1 MTGFP
6 VRRHDVPTVT
16 ASQMTE
22 VDRLATEVYHLDLI
36 QMMENAGSA
45 LARVVLSSRP
55 DGPVTVLAGGGGNG
69 GGAMVA
75 ARRLVGFGLTVDVVV
90 DRPANSLRGAAA
102 KQASILT
109 AGGSELSNQPR
120 VSQPALIIDGLIGYG
135 LGGPVRERSAEM
147 IRWANGTGAPLISL
161 DIPSGLDATTG
172 ESSGVHIS
180 PDFTVT
186 VALPKSGMRH
196 PDWPGRSLLADIGI
210 PPALYRD
217 HFGIEIGDLFGDGD
231 LVDITGSALL
241 PPGSDDHP
249 PVDARG
255 PS

>member
-6 VRRHDVPTVT
+6 VPRHDVPTVS
-16 ASQMTE
+16 ASQMAE
-22 VDRLATEVYHLDLI
+22 VDRLAIEVYHLDLI

-45 LARVVLSSRP
+45 LARVVLSQRP
-55 DGPVTVLAGGGGNG
+55 DGPITVLAGAGGNG

-75 ARRLVGFGLTVDVVV
+75 ARRLVGFGFAVDVVL
-90 DRPANSLRGAAA
+90 DRPTNSLRGAAA

-109 AGGSELSNQPR
+109 SGGSDLSSQPQ
-120 VSQPALIIDGLIGYG
+120 VGQPALIIDGLVGYG
-135 LGGPVRERSAEM
+135 LSGPVRERSAEM
-147 IRWANGTGAPLISL
+147 IQWANGTGAALISL

-172 ESSGVHIS
+172 ESEGVHIS

-217 HFGIEIGDLFGDGD
+217 HFGIEISDLFGDGD

-241 PPGSDDHP
+241 PPGSPIIP
-249 PVDARG
+249 PPGAGG